1 MTLTITIS
9 LPVTAR
15 ARMATWRERG
25 RRVRTRV
32 RSSAHVL
39 ASAALVIAGLGGML
53 GGGALIGTWCL
64 GLVLIAESAGAVW
77 YGLFRDDGK
86 SLPRPWD
93 RTVPEILEAAR
104 RLP

>member
-15 ARMATWRERG
+15 AWMATWRERG
-25 RRVRTRV
+25 RHARARVQRNRH
-32 RSSAHVL
+32 AL
-39 ASAALVIAGLGGML
+39 ISAALIVAGLAGGL
-53 GGGALIGTWCL
+53 GFASLIGTWCL
-64 GLVLIAESAGAVW
+64 GLAGIAESAGALW
-77 YGLFRDDGK
+77 FGLMRDDGK